1 MTIPVITKPPT
12 PGHLVYQTLTSEV
25 SAKSLVIDLLST
37 MPPDHP
43 VAVGALVRAAAMFG
57 IGENSMRVALAR
69 LRTRSLV
76 KSDKRGFYSLSRA
89 AYPVNHEV
97 RGWATVERG
106 IAPWDG
112 SYIAV
117 ETGGVTRR
125 SARVRDRALRLLG
138 FKALTLSLQIRPNN
152 LVGDVDACRERLL
165 RLGFK
170 NEPIVFRM
178 SCLDLPIERL
188 ARGLWDVEQL
198 NAGYNETRERLS
210 ASALELPGMSSEAAM
225 IESFCVGGEAVRQI
239 VLDPLLPEEIVNAEA
254 RAAMINEMR
263 RYDRLGREAWKE
275 WAGTTVSLEHSP
287 VDTGTMEPTPKDA
300 LEVGTV

>member
-1 MTIPVITKPPT
+1 M
-12 PGHLVYQTLTSEV
+12 YQSLTSEV

-37 MPPDHP
+37 MPPDYP

-76 KSDKRGFYSLSRA
+76 ESDKRGFYTLSRA

-112 SYIAV
+112 SYIAL
-117 ETGGVTRR
+117 ETGGVTRRDGR

-178 SCLDLPIERL
+178 SSLDQPIERL
-188 ARGLWDVEQL
+188 ARGLWDVEKL
-198 NAGYNETRERLS
+198 NKGYNETRERLK
-210 ASALELPGMSSEAAM
+210 ASALELPGMSPEAAM
-225 IESFCVGGEAVRQI
+225 IESFCIGGEAVRQI

-254 RAAMINEMR
+254 RTAMINEMC
-263 RYDRLGREAWKE
+263 RYDRLGREAWKG

-287 VDTGTMEPTPKDA
+287 VDTGTMEPTPKDV
-300 LEVGTV
+300 LEVGTA